1 MNRVLMI
8 FFAACVIGV
17 YAQAAVAEDI
27 PIVGNVESKCV
38 IQTDTT
44 GVYGNPTPS
53 ELSTDT
59 ADGGVAP
66 IVRFD
71 VAQAD
76 YYKALISHPESFS
89 QSPSLS
95 DTVSW
100 TGSVSVDQ
108 VSDTNMSSY
117 DTNKVQYNNTTEYDL
132 TVAGTTWFSI
142 SSEADY
148 GFDKAFPGG
157 QYRSLVTA
165 ECIAQ

>member
-1 MNRVLMI
+1 MNRVMMI
-8 FFAACVIGV
+8 FFAACAIGV

-44 GVYGNPTPS
+44 GVYGNPTPNS
-53 ELSTDT
+53 LSTDT
-59 ADGGVAP
+59 SDGGVAP

-76 YYKALISHPESFS
+76 YYKALISYPESFS
-89 QSPSLS
+89 QSPSLT
-95 DTVSW
+95 DTVTW
-100 TGSVSVDQ
+100 TGSVAVDE

-117 DTNKVQYNNTTEYDL
+117 DTDKVQYNNTTEYDL
-132 TVAGTTWFSI
+132 TVAGSTWFAI
-142 SSEADY
+142 TSEADY
-148 GFDKAFPGG
+148 GFNKAYPGG
-157 QYRSLVTA
+157 TYRAIVTA

>member
-1 MNRVLMI
+1 MNRVTMI
-8 FFAACVIGV
+8 FFAACMVGV

-27 PIVGNVESKCV
+27 PIVGSVESKCV

-44 GVYGNPTPS
+44 GVYGNPTPNS
-53 ELSTDT
+53 LSTKAD
-59 ADGGVAP
+59 DGGVEP

-76 YYKALISHPESFS
+76 YYKARISYPESFS

-95 DTVSW
+95 DTVTW
-100 TGSVSVDQ
+100 AGDVSVDQ

-117 DTNKVQYNNTTEYDL
+117 DTNKVEYNNTTEYEL
-132 TVAGTTWFSI
+132 TVAGTTWFAI
-142 SSEADY
+142 ESEADY
-148 GFDKAFPGG
+148 GFNKAFPGG
-157 QYRSLVTA
+157 TYRALVTA

>member
-1 MNRVLMI
+1 MNRVMMI
-8 FFAACVIGV
+8 LFAACVIGS
-17 YAQAAVAEDI
+17 YAQAAVAEDV

-38 IQTDTT
+38 IQTDTS

-53 ELSTDT
+53 NLSTDT
-59 ADGGVAP
+59 ADGGVEP

-76 YYKALISHPESFS
+76 YYKAVISYPESFS
-89 QSPSLS
+89 QSPSLE
-95 DTVSW
+95 DTVTW
-100 TGSVSVDQ
+100 TGDVSVDQ

-117 DTNKVQYNNTTEYDL
+117 DTNKVEYNNTTEYEL
-132 TVAGTTWFSI
+132 TVAGTTWFAI

-148 GFDKAFPGG
+148 GYDKAFPGG
-157 QYRSLVTA
+157 TYRAIVTA

>member
-1 MNRVLMI
+1 MKK
-8 FFAACVIGV
+8 AAIAVAVGMFSAGVI
-17 YAQAAVAEDI
+17 AEDI

-59 ADGGVAP
+59 ADGGVEP

-76 YYKALISHPESFS
+76 YYKALISYPNSFS
-89 QSPSLS
+89 QSPALT
-95 DTVSW
+95 DTVTWS
-100 TGSVSVDQ
+100 GSVSVDQ
-108 VSDTNMSSY
+108 VSDALMSSY
-117 DTNKVQYNNTTEYDL
+117 DTNKVEFDNSTEYDL
-132 TVAGTTWFSI
+132 TVAGSTWFAI

-148 GFDKAFPGG
+148 GYDKAYPGG
-157 QYRSLVTA
+157 TYRAIVTA

>member
-1 MNRVLMI
+1 MNKVMMI
-8 FFAACVIGV
+8 FFTACAIGV
-17 YAQAAVAEDI
+17 YAQPSKSEDI
-27 PIVGNVESKCV
+27 PIVGDVESKCV

-53 ELSTDT
+53 NLSTDT

-66 IVRFD
+66 IVRYD

-76 YYKALISHPESFS
+76 YYKAVISYPESFS

-95 DTVSW
+95 DTVTW
-100 TGSVSVDQ
+100 TGSVSVDT

-117 DTNKVQYNNTTEYDL
+117 DTNKVEYNNTTEYDL
-132 TVAGTTWFSI
+132 TVAGTTWFAI

-148 GFDKAFPGG
+148 GYDKAFPGG
-157 QYRSLVTA
+157 TYPALVTA

>member
-1 MNRVLMI
+1 MNRVMMI
-8 FFAACVIGV
+8 LFAACVVGA

-27 PIVGNVESKCV
+27 PIIGNVESKCV

-44 GVYGNPTPS
+44 GVYGNPSPS
-53 ELSTDT
+53 NLSTDT
-59 ADGGVAP
+59 ADGGVEP
-66 IVRFD
+66 IVRYD

-76 YYKALISHPESFS
+76 YYKAVISYPESFS
-89 QSPSLS
+89 QSPSLE
-95 DTVSW
+95 DTVTW
-100 TGSVSVDQ
+100 TGSVSVDA

-117 DTNKVQYNNTTEYDL
+117 DTNKIEYNNTTEYDL
-132 TVAGTTWFSI
+132 TIAGTTWFAI

-157 QYRSLVTA
+157 TYRGIVTA

>member
-1 MNRVLMI
+1 MKKLI
-8 FFAACVIGV
+8 IGFLAGIITCFS
-17 YAQAAVAEDI
+17 YAEDV

-53 ELSTDT
+53 NLSTDT
-59 ADGGVAP
+59 VDGGVEP
-66 IVRFD
+66 IVRYD

-76 YYKALISHPESFS
+76 YYKAVISYPESFS
-89 QSPSLS
+89 QSPSLE
-95 DTVSW
+95 DTVTW
-100 TGSVSVDQ
+100 TGSVSVDA

-117 DTNKVQYNNTTEYDL
+117 DTNKVEYNNTTEYDL
-132 TVAGTTWFSI
+132 TIAGTTWFAI

-148 GFDKAFPGG
+148 GYDKAFPGG
-157 QYRSLVTA
+157 TYRAIVTA

>member
-1 MNRVLMI
+1 MNRVMMI

-38 IQTDTT
+38 IQADTT
-44 GVYGNPTPS
+44 GVYGNPSPS
-53 ELSTDT
+53 NLSTDT
-59 ADGGVAP
+59 ADGGVEP
-66 IVRFD
+66 VVRFD

-76 YYKALISHPESFS
+76 YYKAVISYPESFS
-89 QSPSLS
+89 QSPTLT
-95 DTVSW
+95 DTVTW
-100 TGSVSVDQ
+100 TGSVSVDA
-108 VSDTNMSSY
+108 VSDTGMSGY
-117 DTNKVQYNNTTEYDL
+117 DTTKVEYNNTTEYDL
-132 TVAGTTWFSI
+132 TIAGTTWFAI

-157 QYRSLVTA
+157 TYRAIVTA

>member
-1 MNRVLMI
+1 MTRVMVASIAAL
-8 FFAACVIGV
+8 FAVSV
-17 YAQAAVAEDI
+17 NAEDV

-38 IQTDTT
+38 IQTDTS

-53 ELSTDT
+53 NLSTDT
-59 ADGGVAP
+59 ADGGVEP

-76 YYKALISHPESFS
+76 YYKAVISYPESFS
-89 QSPSLS
+89 QSPSLE
-95 DTVSW
+95 DTVTW
-100 TGSVSVDQ
+100 TGDVSVDQ

-117 DTNKVQYNNTTEYDL
+117 DTNKVEYNNTTEYEL
-132 TVAGTTWFSI
+132 TVAGTTWFAV

-148 GFDKAFPGG
+148 GYDKAFPGG
-157 QYRSLVTA
+157 TYRAIVTA

>member
-1 MNRVLMI
+1 MNRVMMI
-8 FFAACVIGV
+8 FFAACVVGV

-38 IQTDTT
+38 IMTDTT

-53 ELSTDT
+53 NLSTDT
-59 ADGGVAP
+59 ADGGVEP

-76 YYKALISHPESFS
+76 YYKALISYPESFS
-89 QSPSLS
+89 QSPSLT
-95 DTVSW
+95 DTVTW
-100 TGSVSVDQ
+100 TGAVSVDQ

-117 DTNKVQYNNTTEYDL
+117 DTNKVEYNNTTEYDL
-132 TVAGTTWFSI
+132 TVAGTTWFAI

-157 QYRSLVTA
+157 TYRSIVTA

>member
-1 MNRVLMI
+1 MNKVMMI
-8 FFAACVIGV
+8 FFTACAIGV
-17 YAQAAVAEDI
+17 YAQPSKSEDI
-27 PIVGNVESKCV
+27 PIVGDVESKCV

-53 ELSTDT
+53 NLSTDT

-66 IVRFD
+66 IVRYD

-76 YYKALISHPESFS
+76 YYKAVISYPESFS

-95 DTVSW
+95 DTVTW

-117 DTNKVQYNNTTEYDL
+117 DTNKVEYNNTTEYDL
-132 TVAGTTWFSI
+132 TVAGTTWFAI

-148 GFDKAFPGG
+148 GYDKAFPGG
-157 QYRSLVTA
+157 TYRALVTA

>member
-117 DTNKVQYNNTTEYDL
+117 DTNKVEYNNTTEYDL

-142 SSEADY
+142 SSEAEY

-157 QYRSLVTA
+157 QYRSHRN
-165 ECIAQ
+165 C

>member
-1 MNRVLMI
+1 MDRVMVALYAAI
-8 FFAACVIGV
+8 F
-17 YAQAAVAEDI
+17 AVGTYAEDV

-44 GVYGNPTPS
+44 GVYGNPSPS
-53 ELSTDT
+53 NLSTDT
-59 ADGGVAP
+59 ADGGVEP
-66 IVRFD
+66 IVRYD

-76 YYKALISHPESFS
+76 YYKAVISYPESFS
-89 QSPSLS
+89 QSPSLE
-95 DTVSW
+95 DTVTW
-100 TGSVSVDQ
+100 TGSVSVDA

-117 DTNKVQYNNTTEYDL
+117 DTNKIEYNNTTEYDL
-132 TVAGTTWFSI
+132 TIAGTTWFSI

-157 QYRSLVTA
+157 TYRAIVTA